1 AGDMVLASLL
11 GADRDP
17 AAFENPNVFDITR
30 DPNPHIAFGN
40 GIHYCLGAP
49 LARIE
54 GVIAI
59 NTMLARLPNLSLAV
73 DPNALEWNQTI
84 LLHSMKALPVNI

>member
-1 AGDMVLASLL
+1 M
-11 GADRDP
+11 
-17 AAFENPNVFDITR
+17 FDITR
-30 DPNPHIAFGN
+30 NPNPHIAFGN

-49 LARIE
+49 LAEFE

-59 NTMLARLPNLSLAV
+59 NTMLKRLPNLSLAV